1 MNAYIADSFN
11 YTDIAG
17 LSELRG
23 RVQSQSPEAADEVA
37 RQFEALFIQ
46 MMIKSMRAAAPA
58 EGLLSSDQTRMF
70 EGMFDQQVAL
80 DMARGE
86 GIGLREQ
93 VARQL
98 AGPEARRDDDRELQM
113 PTHRVPALRAAI
125 EAAMA
130 APAASMGRHDTPEAD
145 GMKPGQGT
153 SKAGPAGGDGSWS
166 PRSPQEFIRDVW
178 PHAQQAAAE
187 LGVAPEVL
195 VAQSALETGWGQHV
209 IQHGDGRSSYN
220 LFGIKADGRW
230 QGDRVTVQTL
240 EYVQDI
246 PEMQRA
252 QFRSYGSVAESFE
265 DYVDFLRS
273 NPRYR
278 HALEA
283 AGDPEQYVRG
293 LQDAGYATDP
303 DYADKILNIMRRG
316 TLSDTLA
323 GFKSGGE
330 RPLS

>member
-1 MNAYIADSFN
+1 MSAYIANSFN
-11 YTDIAG
+11 YTDMAG
-17 LSELRG
+17 LGELRG

-46 MMIKSMRAAAPA
+46 MMIKSMREAAPA
-58 EGLLSSDQTRMF
+58 EGLLNSQQTRMF

-80 DMARGE
+80 DMAQGQ

-98 AGPEARRDDDRELQM
+98 SGPEARRDDDRALEM

-125 EAAMA
+125 EAAVAAPTASLQREDAPGVGSATSDQGTEMA
-130 APAASMGRHDTPEAD
+130 APA
-145 GMKPGQGT
+145 
-153 SKAGPAGGDGSWS
+153 GGDQPWM
-166 PRSPQEFIRDVW
+166 PQSPQEFIRDVW
-178 PHAQQAAAE
+178 PHAREAAAE

-209 IQHGDGRSSYN
+209 IRHGDGRSSHN
-220 LFGIKADGRW
+220 LFGIKADSRW
-230 QGDRVTVQTL
+230 QGDRATVQTL
-240 EYVQDI
+240 EYVQDL
-246 PEMQRA
+246 PQLQRA

-303 DYADKILNIMRRG
+303 GYADKILNIMQRG

>member
-1 MNAYIADSFN
+1 MSAYIANSFN

-17 LSELRG
+17 LGELRG

-46 MMIKSMRAAAPA
+46 MMIKSMREAAPA
-58 EGLLSSDQTRMF
+58 EGLLNSQQTRMF

-80 DMARGE
+80 DMAQGQ

-98 AGPEARRDDDRELQM
+98 SGPEARRDDDRELEM

-130 APAASMGRHDTPEAD
+130 APTASAGHDHAAETGSV
-145 GMKPGQGT
+145 KPGQGV
-153 SKAGPAGGDGSWS
+153 GVAGGDGAWS
-166 PRSPQEFIRDVW
+166 PQSPQEFIRDVW

-209 IQHGDGRSSYN
+209 IHHGDGRSSHN
-220 LFGIKADGRW
+220 LFGIKADSRW
-230 QGDRVTVQTL
+230 QGDRATVQTL
-240 EYVQDI
+240 EYVQDL
-246 PEMQRA
+246 PQLERA
-252 QFRSYGSVAESFE
+252 QFRSYDGVAESFA
-265 DYVDFLRS
+265 DYVDFLRG

-323 GFKSGGE
+323 GLKSGGE
-330 RPLS
+330 WPLS